1 MYKRQPIEAT
11 RERVRLGVEEAQLN
25 LELGDGGYLSTA
37 TDALVVAME
46 QATRGFINFRTE
58 MARVIGDIFSSLTN
72 AISTQVAA
80 TSKGEG
86 AFDIT
91 QNLQKSAA
99 SGSGALATGAV
110 QAGLDT
116 GINALLTRLLG
127 ADEVKA
133 AKEAD
138 VENTPMGKAAKAL
151 VETSDMLDESAGA
164 LKEAAAALVGT
175 TDVFKGAGGGQSFAQ
190 QQITG
195 RTPPPSSR
203 SPALLFSEAN
213 YDYQTPGGLPG
224 LGSPFGTNFESA
236 SALNNL
242 TGTPGAP
249 SAPLPGLGGPLGGE
263 DIVNLGLGGTGEE
276 AGGGLLSSLTSLFSG
291 GGESGGLLSGLLG
304 GGGGCLLYTSPSP
317 RD

>member
-1 MYKRQPIEAT
+1 M
-11 RERVRLGVEEAQLN
+11 
-25 LELGDGGYLSTA
+25 
-37 TDALVVAME
+37 
-46 QATRGFINFRTE
+46 
-58 MARVIGDIFSSLTN
+58 
-72 AISTQVAA
+72 
-80 TSKGEG
+80 
-86 AFDIT
+86 
-91 QNLQKSAA
+91 
-99 SGSGALATGAV
+99 

-151 VETSDMLDESAGA
+151 VESSDMLDESAGA

-195 RTPPPSSR
+195 RTPPPASI
-203 SPALLFSEAN
+203 SPASLFSEAN
-213 YDYQTPGGLPG
+213 YAPPPTPGGLPG
-224 LGSPFGTNFESA
+224 LGLPFGTNFESA
-236 SALNNL
+236 SDLNNL

-249 SAPLPGLGGPLGGE
+249 TAPLPGLGGPLGGE
-263 DIVNLGLGGTGEE
+263 DVVNLGLGGTGEE

-291 GGESGGLLSGLLG
+291 GGEGGGLLSGLLG
-304 GGGGCLLYTSPSP
+304 GGGGGGAGGGLLSSLTGGGGAAGGGLLAGGLALSLIHI
-317 RD
+317 